1 MCHPYRATTFQG
13 ISFNLCV
20 VQQFAQSLHLE
31 KLFALCT
38 LHFKPCAE
46 SAKMNSC
53 EPSRTAAYGLDIR
66 WRMVYQRVYL
76 ELSFKAI
83 SQNLCV
89 DVSTVRRTLDL
100 FMLTGDVTKR
110 PYPEQHGCKLRRLTE
125 DDQLFIL
132 NLVLERPGIY
142 LHELKHE
149 LLVSKQARLL
159 FVDFSTHVHSQEPGL
174 EVLHYREMKN
184 KEPSMLLR

>member
-1 MCHPYRATTFQG
+1 
-13 ISFNLCV
+13 
-20 VQQFAQSLHLE
+20 
-31 KLFALCT
+31 
-38 LHFKPCAE
+38 
-46 SAKMNSC
+46 MNSC

-76 ELSFKAI
+76 ELSFKATI
-83 SQNLCV
+83 
-89 DVSTVRRTLDL
+89 VRRTLDL

-142 LHELKHE
+142 LHKLKHE
-149 LLVSKQARLL
+149 LLVSKATQASMATICRFLHSCSFSRTRIRSIAL
-159 FVDFSTHVHSQEPGL
+159 QRDEEQRAKYVAEVALYAPNMFVFVDETGNDRRDGIRKCGYALRGKRCVATRLQEASVL
-174 EVLHYREMKN
+174 EHLH
-184 KEPSMLLR
+184 